1 MGVERGWTGKRWGG
15 ATVRGAGVRGQGGGR
30 QDGGG
35 GGVDPCCLVV
45 SVAKLTVEDVVK
57 NIGEE
62 RASLRRAERRVLCVA
77 LLCPRTPGTQE
88 VGRVCGAVW
97 RCVRAEGVAGAGACQ
112 THG

>member
-1 MGVERGWTGKRWGG
+1 
-15 ATVRGAGVRGQGGGR
+15 
-30 QDGGG
+30 
-35 GGVDPCCLVV
+35 VDPCCLVV

-62 RASLRRAERRVLCVA
+62 RANLRRAERRVLCVA